1 MTDRDQ
7 NLQQD
12 SRATETWPVRASHS
26 LSGEIDAWVDGH
38 AGVRQAPVA
47 VHASSERAGIVGRLL
62 GMLGLGFGSPSTHS
76 EEGANKSALVEAT
89 LARILS
95 DRRSNTSTTEHVD
108 DRSGEVLL
116 TPRDEEAVD
125 ALVASSMDPSRVPG
139 SLRDRAVK
147 AAGLGELLTG
157 GMATSQIER
166 ARTTERVMAALTRE
180 RAMGAA
186 APLHSARV
194 SRGWRWS
201 DLISMAA
208 VLLLGTA
215 VLWPTIAGVRAHGNR
230 MSCQGTLASAG
241 GALAGYAGDFKDV
254 LPVASMFQGGLPWWD
269 VGVPKRSNSSNLF
282 TLASQGYTSVKGLS
296 CAGNA
301 LAATSANDVLKDD
314 WRSLDQISYSYRV
327 MDRPT
332 RYNASK
338 GSPSHLVIMS
348 DRSPVVL
355 RAIRGEVIFPLEN
368 SPNHDG
374 KGQAALMGDGS
385 VRWMETPVMS
395 DGDNIWLPGSIER
408 VLKAVESK
416 LSGRKAE
423 PISGTETPASAD
435 DDFVGP

>member
-1 MTDRDQ
+1 M
-7 NLQQD
+7 
-12 SRATETWPVRASHS
+12 RASDS
-26 LSGEIDAWVDGH
+26 LSGEIDAWVEGR
-38 AGVRQAPVA
+38 AGERHVPEA
-47 VHASSERAGIVGRLL
+47 VHASSDRSGMVAKLL
-62 GMLGLGFGSPSTHS
+62 GMLGLGSVAATSVVD
-76 EEGANKSALVEAT
+76 EGANTSALVEAT

-95 DRRSNTSTTEHVD
+95 DRRSSVPPAD
-108 DRSGEVLL
+108 GVGDRSGEILL

-157 GMATSQIER
+157 GMAASQIER
-166 ARTTERVMAALTRE
+166 ARTTDRVMAALSRD
-180 RAMGAA
+180 RAMGATA
-186 APLHSARV
+186 SFQPARI

-201 DLISMAA
+201 DLISVAA

-254 LPVASMFQGGLPWWD
+254 LPIASMFQGGLSWWD

-282 TLASQGYTSVKGLS
+282 TLASRGYTTVKGLS

-301 LAATSANDVLKDD
+301 LAATSESDVLKDD

-338 GSPSHLVIMS
+338 GSPSQIVIMA

-355 RAIRGEVIFPLEN
+355 RAIRGEVIFPQEN

-374 KGQAALMGDGS
+374 KGEAALMGDGS
-385 VRWMETPVMS
+385 VRWMETPVTS
-395 DGDNIWLPGSIER
+395 DGDNIWLPGSLER